1 MAINKEEIRELPD
14 IQKPLLLFKN
24 LKTDLDKLKSQIN
37 NLNKVKLSSKLLRGI
52 SLKKGDLP
60 TGKILEFTGS
70 RLSQSLK
77 NTRAKEISERLHKHP
92 EDSKSRL
99 ELVEMFLQE
108 AEGSS
113 LQIARDAFLL
123 VMQEVEKPMIS
134 TQKINMALTVQTI
147 YLEKLKKFLHDDLT
161 KTESKISDFKIHE
174 QRIEKKR
181 YFNSIKGDGN
191 VDTILEKQ
199 QQRLRGEVDFIQ
211 KCVELLKTEPIS
223 TVYELNLNKSKT
235 EKIIPFGDLKNGF
248 DPMLRRLVF
257 LPLAQENME
266 LMFEILHRLESKN
279 PLVGYHQAKMHDV
292 LAQIQLVIAS
302 VVNEPEPRK
311 KGFEQ
316 LSKAM
321 KAISSAVKLVGDIPE
336 KAVEKAAVHRF
347 GHLCYTIHRS
357 YRSYDIP
364 VPGDHL
370 QRMQKAVSLL
380 EPIAADPKIQKIQA
394 KLLYVLSE
402 EK

>member
-24 LKTDLDKLKSQIN
+24 LKTELDKLKSQIN

-147 YLEKLKKFLHDDLT
+147 YFEKLKKFLHDDLT
-161 KTESKISDFKIHE
+161 ETESK
-174 QRIEKKR
+174 
-181 YFNSIKGDGN
+181 IKGDGN

-211 KCVELLKTEPIS
+211 KCVELLTTEPIS
-223 TVYELNLNKSKT
+223 TE
-235 EKIIPFGDLKNGF
+235 
-248 DPMLRRLVF
+248 
-257 LPLAQENME
+257 
-266 LMFEILHRLESKN
+266 
-279 PLVGYHQAKMHDV
+279 
-292 LAQIQLVIAS
+292 
-302 VVNEPEPRK
+302 
-311 KGFEQ
+311 
-316 LSKAM
+316 
-321 KAISSAVKLVGDIPE
+321 
-336 KAVEKAAVHRF
+336 
-347 GHLCYTIHRS
+347 
-357 YRSYDIP
+357 
-364 VPGDHL
+364 
-370 QRMQKAVSLL
+370 
-380 EPIAADPKIQKIQA
+380 
-394 KLLYVLSE
+394 
-402 EK
+402 

>member
-161 KTESKISDFKIHE
+161 ETESK
-174 QRIEKKR
+174 
-181 YFNSIKGDGN
+181 IKGDGN

-321 KAISSAVKLVGDIPE
+321 KAIGGAVKLVGDIPE

-357 YRSYDIP
+357 YRSHDIP

>member
-147 YLEKLKKFLHDDLT
+147 YFEKLKKFLHDDLT
-161 KTESKISDFKIHE
+161 ETESK
-174 QRIEKKR
+174 
-181 YFNSIKGDGN
+181 IKGDGN

-223 TVYELNLNKSKT
+223 TVYELNLNKLKT
-235 EKIIPFGDLKNGF
+235 EKIIPFCDLKNGF

-321 KAISSAVKLVGDIPE
+321 KAIGGAVKLVGDIPE

>member
-161 KTESKISDFKIHE
+161 ETESK
-174 QRIEKKR
+174 
-181 YFNSIKGDGN
+181 IKGDGN

-321 KAISSAVKLVGDIPE
+321 KAIGGAVKLVGDIPE
-336 KAVEKAAVHRF
+336 KAVEKAAVHCF

>member
-37 NLNKVKLSSKLLRGI
+37 NLNKEKLSSKLLRGI

-147 YLEKLKKFLHDDLT
+147 YFEKLKKFLHDDLT
-161 KTESKISDFKIHE
+161 ETESK
-174 QRIEKKR
+174 
-181 YFNSIKGDGN
+181 IKGDGN

-321 KAISSAVKLVGDIPE
+321 KAIGGAVKLVGDIPE

-380 EPIAADPKIQKIQA
+380 EPIAADPKIQKIQT

>member
-147 YLEKLKKFLHDDLT
+147 YFEKLKKFLHDDLT
-161 KTESKISDFKIHE
+161 ETESK
-174 QRIEKKR
+174 
-181 YFNSIKGDGN
+181 IKGDGN

-380 EPIAADPKIQKIQA
+380 EPIAADPKFQKIQT

>member
-147 YLEKLKKFLHDDLT
+147 YFEKLKKFLHDDLT
-161 KTESKISDFKIHE
+161 ETESK
-174 QRIEKKR
+174 
-181 YFNSIKGDGN
+181 IKGDGN

-321 KAISSAVKLVGDIPE
+321 KAIGGAVKLVGDIPE

-394 KLLYVLSE
+394 KLLYVLTE
-402 EK
+402 E

>member
-147 YLEKLKKFLHDDLT
+147 YFEKLKKFLHDDLT
-161 KTESKISDFKIHE
+161 ETESK
-174 QRIEKKR
+174 
-181 YFNSIKGDGN
+181 IKGDGN

-235 EKIIPFGDLKNGF
+235 EKIIPFCDLKNGF

-321 KAISSAVKLVGDIPE
+321 KAIGGAVKLVGDIPE

-357 YRSYDIP
+357 YRSHDIP

-380 EPIAADPKIQKIQA
+380 EPIAADPKIQKIQT

>member
-1 MAINKEEIRELPD
+1 MKWI
-14 IQKPLLLFKN
+14 LLK
-24 LKTDLDKLKSQIN
+24 
-37 NLNKVKLSSKLLRGI
+37 
-52 SLKKGDLP
+52 
-60 TGKILEFTGS
+60 
-70 RLSQSLK
+70 
-77 NTRAKEISERLHKHP
+77 
-92 EDSKSRL
+92 
-99 ELVEMFLQE
+99 
-108 AEGSS
+108 
-113 LQIARDAFLL
+113 
-123 VMQEVEKPMIS
+123 
-134 TQKINMALTVQTI
+134 
-147 YLEKLKKFLHDDLT
+147 
-161 KTESKISDFKIHE
+161 
-174 QRIEKKR
+174 
-181 YFNSIKGDGN
+181 
-191 VDTILEKQ
+191 
-199 QQRLRGEVDFIQ
+199 

-248 DPMLRRLVF
+248 DPMLSRLVF

-321 KAISSAVKLVGDIPE
+321 KAIGGAVKLVGDIPE

-357 YRSYDIP
+357 YRSHDIP

-380 EPIAADPKIQKIQA
+380 KPIAADPKFQKIQT

>member
-147 YLEKLKKFLHDDLT
+147 YFEKLKKFLHDDLT
-161 KTESKISDFKIHE
+161 ETESK
-174 QRIEKKR
+174 
-181 YFNSIKGDGN
+181 IKGDGN

>member
-161 KTESKISDFKIHE
+161 ETESK
-174 QRIEKKR
+174 
-181 YFNSIKGDGN
+181 IKGDGN

-321 KAISSAVKLVGDIPE
+321 KAIGGAVKLVGDIPE

>member
-37 NLNKVKLSSKLLRGI
+37 NLNKEKLSSKLLRGI

-147 YLEKLKKFLHDDLT
+147 YFEKLKKFLHDDLT
-161 KTESKISDFKIHE
+161 ETESK
-174 QRIEKKR
+174 
-181 YFNSIKGDGN
+181 IKGDGN

-380 EPIAADPKIQKIQA
+380 EPIAADPKFQKIQT

>member
-37 NLNKVKLSSKLLRGI
+37 NLNKIKLSSKLLRGI

-147 YLEKLKKFLHDDLT
+147 YFEKLKKFLHDDLT
-161 KTESKISDFKIHE
+161 ETESK
-174 QRIEKKR
+174 
-181 YFNSIKGDGN
+181 IKGDGN

-321 KAISSAVKLVGDIPE
+321 KAIGGAVKLVGDIPE